1 METSGATV
9 QRGAV
14 NVEDL
19 AAMQLFAEL
28 EPEERERVAALSEEI
43 VVPEGE
49 TIDTQPNLAYEF
61 FVTAEG
67 RAEVVREGRRLAE
80 LGPATSSARSA
91 CSSREGEQ
99 PLWSPSHP
107 CG

>member
-1 METSGATV
+1 VNPLERRERPWKHRGVTV

-49 TIDTQPNLAYEF
+49 TIDTQPNFAYEF
-61 FVTAEG
+61 
-67 RAEVVREGRRLAE
+67 
-80 LGPATSSARSA
+80 S
-91 CSSREGEQ
+91 
-99 PLWSPSHP
+99 
-107 CG
+107 